1 MEDERGA
8 GLDKRVV
15 RMPDGRQLIY
25 YSFASPS
32 PPRMTQPEPPAPGKP
47 SGKPGRKA

>member
-25 YSFASPS
+25 YRFPSPS
-32 PPRMTQPEPPAPGKP
+32 PPRMTQPEPPAPGTP
-47 SGKPGRKA
+47 SEKLGRKA